1 LKDARLPRLFADAPS
16 VSELTAAA
24 EKVARAGAE
33 GAGAITQWVD
43 GYVLTKFLHD
53 SLVK

>member
-1 LKDARLPRLFADAPS
+1 LKDTRLPRLFADAPS
-16 VSELTAAA
+16 VSELTAA
-24 EKVARAGAE
+24 VRQPPRAGAE
-33 GAGAITQWVD
+33 GAGAIRQWVD